1 MRRMVL
7 TSLNTG
13 KRHTPNKTRCARKL
27 IIQATRT
34 STKRGFLLDFKD
46 KIAVITGASRSIGRG
61 IALAFARE
69 GCTVVINYSKSREEA
84 EEVVN
89 KVKEMGGKA
98 MAVQCDISNR
108 REVEAMFNTV
118 IEEFGRIDILV
129 NNAGI
134 AAGGSILETTDEI
147 WDRHMAVNL
156 KGIFLCTQIAAR
168 YMVERHYGKI
178 VNVSSN
184 SGFGIAMDG
193 ETSYGVSKAGVIQ
206 LTKSSAYDLGKYGIN
221 VNCVAPGAVD
231 TVMLKG
237 GRGDDEYEKVL
248 QGRKDRSSL
257 GIVGTPEDIANAVL
271 FFANDKSRYITG
283 KTLLVDGGRRD
294 FL

>member
-1 MRRMVL
+1 M
-7 TSLNTG
+7 
-13 KRHTPNKTRCARKL
+13 P
-27 IIQATRT
+27 
-34 STKRGFLLDFKD
+34 DFKD

-69 GCTVVINYSKSREEA
+69 GCKVVINYSKSKEEA
-84 EEVVN
+84 DEVVER
-89 KVKEMGGKA
+89 VHELGGEA
-98 MAVQCDISNR
+98 IAVQCDVSNR
-108 REVEAMFNTV
+108 KEVETMFNKV
-118 IEEFGRIDILV
+118 IEAFGKVDILV
-129 NNAGI
+129 NNAGT
-134 AAGGSILETTDEI
+134 ATGGSILETTDDV
-147 WDRHMAVNL
+147 WDKHMAINL
-156 KGIFLCTQIAAR
+156 KGVFLCSQVAAR
-168 YMVERHYGKI
+168 HMVERRYGKI

-206 LTKSSAYDLGKYGIN
+206 LTKSCAYDLGKYGIN
-221 VNCVAPGAVD
+221 VNCVAPGAID

-237 GRGDDEYEKVL
+237 GRDDIEYEKVL

-257 GIVGTPEDIANAVL
+257 GVVGKPEDIANAVL
-271 FFANDKSRYITG
+271 FFANDKTSYITG